1 MWVARGCVKRGGCI
15 RVFKV
20 QLAIGLGN
28 LNKKISLGVCV
39 RVCVA
44 ILARATASLIVWRPT
59 KGSLVL
65 FLFSVCSAVD
75 ELE

>member
-1 MWVARGCVKRGGCI
+1 MWVARGCVKHGGCI

-20 QLAIGLGN
+20 RLAIGLGI

-44 ILARATASLIVWRPT
+44 ILARATASLIVW
-59 KGSLVL
+59 
-65 FLFSVCSAVD
+65 
-75 ELE
+75 